1 MNKKLSET
9 EITRLKAELA
19 ELPLGCVSCK
29 TIRGVRR
36 YYRQWVEGGRTR
48 SEYLPADRVDEMRS
62 LVARRRELSKV
73 LKPHLATSDAKP
85 PKAVGVMTGEGLV
98 RWASAVSGWKSRSI
112 LPDLMKFLRWPTEGR
127 VCLVYGLR
135 RTGKTTMLQQAV
147 LEMTAEERSKAAYF
161 KVRDGDTL
169 DDVAH
174 RLDALEAE
182 GIRYVLIDEITLAKD
197 FIDGASLFSDVY
209 AMSGMKIVLSG
220 TDSLGFW
227 MSVNQE
233 LFDCA

>member
-1 MNKKLSET
+1 
-9 EITRLKAELA
+9 
-19 ELPLGCVSCK
+19 
-29 TIRGVRR
+29 
-36 YYRQWVEGGRTR
+36 
-48 SEYLPADRVDEMRS
+48 
-62 LVARRRELSKV
+62 
-73 LKPHLATSDAKP
+73 
-85 PKAVGVMTGEGLV
+85 
-98 RWASAVSGWKSRSI
+98 
-112 LPDLMKFLRWPTEGR
+112 
-127 VCLVYGLR
+127 
-135 RTGKTTMLQQAV
+135 MLQQAV

-233 LFDCA
+233 LFDRAYLFHTSFVPFREYSRLLGIEDIDEYIRYGGLLKRGHADFDDPRANEPDASFKDEESTRLYIDTAIARNIQHSLACCRDGRYFRH